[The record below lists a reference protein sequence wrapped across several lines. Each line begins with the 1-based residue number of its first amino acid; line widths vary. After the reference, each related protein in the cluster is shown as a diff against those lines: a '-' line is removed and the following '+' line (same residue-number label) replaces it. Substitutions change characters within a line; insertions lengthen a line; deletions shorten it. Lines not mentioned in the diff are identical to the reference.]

1 MSRSLDRAE
10 SAGLVLRQ
18 ADPYDRRA
26 QQVTLTKK
34 GEQTVQAFTP
44 HLLEVLDQTVYGVLT
59 DEYVETFVEL
69 LGRVSSSAR
78 HLLETRDHTPKQ
90 P

>member
-26 QQVTLTKK
+26 QQVTLTKE
-34 GEQTVQAFTP
+34 GEQTVQAFTL

-59 DEYVETFVEL
+59 DEEVETFVEL
-69 LGRVSSSAR
+69 LSRVSSSAH
-78 HLLETRDHTPKQ
+78 HLLETRDHTPKH